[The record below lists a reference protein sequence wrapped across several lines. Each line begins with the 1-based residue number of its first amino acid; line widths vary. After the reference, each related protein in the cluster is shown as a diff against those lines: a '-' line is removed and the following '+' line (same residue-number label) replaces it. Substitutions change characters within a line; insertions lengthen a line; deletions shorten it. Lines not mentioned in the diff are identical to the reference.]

1 MAISKTMFQPG
12 AILHE
17 VIVGAL
23 RAKGTSFAGWCESNG
38 INIASAKS
46 ATYGQSG
53 GDRGQEILKAL
64 IEEAGPKV
72 VEAAYRQRMLLEAE
86 KLEGAAA

>member
-1 MAISKTMFQPG
+1 MTNKMFQPG

-23 RAKGTSFAGWCESNG
+23 RAKGTSLAGWCQQNDV
-38 INIASAKS
+38 NLASAKS

-53 GDRGQEILKAL
+53 GIRGRAILQAL
-64 IEEAGPKV
+64 IDEAGITV
-72 VEAAYRQRMLLEAE
+72 VEAAYRQRMLMEAE
-86 KLEGAAA
+86 KLAEVAA